1 MDAQYKMKHAAIEE
15 AGPHELPYKILT
27 VKTCVTLFTA
37 LAALVCR
44 IAVLATV
51 HANLY
56 PWQSIAAWFKTVHI
70 CIDKHKLANATQ
82 G

>member
-56 PWQSIAAWFKTVHI
+56 P
-70 CIDKHKLANATQ
+70 
-82 G
+82 